1 MFASDFLRP
10 ARVVALAVAAV
21 AMVAVGALSA
31 ASLRVTCD
39 GPCPTAPVTEDGSVV
54 GDRFWFLHQELGPEG
69 TITARM
75 TSMSGTIT
83 YPPPDHDEIVPG
95 LVPWAKSGVIVKDG
109 LRQGSR
115 YAAVAMTG
123 RHGVHFQHGYRH
135 DVTGRAGGVSAE
147 SPRWLRLTR
156 SGDTVTGAE
165 SADGVQWQTVGT
177 ARLDGLPGSVR
188 VGLFATSPCDLT
200 LRETALG
207 GNTQECRFTQAV
219 GVFDSVTVE
228 GGDGTWISE
237 PVGEMNQTDWEKL
250 SNPSG
255 VVQTGGVIRISG
267 TGDISPVRQEFA
279 WTTDQSLAGLVV
291 ALIIVLVVAARYGAS
306 TVPHRRRA
314 ATAGAAAFAVGL
326 VATGAVLPICAALAR
341 SKDMPVQAL
350 AVSTSLRVVIGL
362 AVALALA
369 AMLAYGL
376 GALTRRRW
384 AGTGLAMALV
394 AVPFAVSV
402 IPLLPDT
409 VAEWLLRATPA
420 AALAAKQTAVEYPQV
435 TAYYSPSTGYFPL
448 PWWAGLAVLGA
459 YTTVVLWAAT
469 RRRDDRPADT
479 VPADAADAHRTDTPT
494 T

>member
-10 ARVVALAVAAV
+10 ARVVALTVAAV
-21 AMVAVGALSA
+21 AVVAVGGLSA
-31 ASLRVTCD
+31 AGLRVTCD
-39 GPCPTAPVTEDGSVV
+39 GPCPVAPVAEDGSVV
-54 GDRFWFLHQELGPEG
+54 GDRFWFLHQELGTGG

-75 TSMSGTIT
+75 TSMTGTIT

-109 LRQGSR
+109 TRQGSR
-115 YAAVAMTG
+115 YAALAMTG

-135 DVTGRAGGVSAE
+135 DDAGRPGGVSAD

-165 SADGVQWQTVGT
+165 SADGVQWHTVGT
-177 ARLDGLPGSVR
+177 ARLAGLPDTVR

-207 GNTQECRFTQAV
+207 GNTQACRFTQAV

-228 GGDGTWISE
+228 GGDGEWVSE
-237 PVGEMNQTDWEKL
+237 PVGQMNQTDWEKL

-255 VVQTGGVIRISG
+255 VVQNGSVIRISG
-267 TGDISPVRQEFA
+267 TGDISPAREEFA
-279 WTTDQSLAGLVV
+279 WTTDQSLAGFLAALV
-291 ALIIVLVVAARYGAS
+291 IVLVVAARYGAS
-306 TVPHRRRA
+306 TGMHRRRV
-314 ATAGAAAFAVGL
+314 TTVGAAAFAVGL
-326 VATGAVLPICAALAR
+326 VAAGAVVPIGAAIAR
-341 SKDMPVQAL
+341 SKNMPVQAL
-350 AVSTSLRVVIGL
+350 TLPTGLRVVVGL
-362 AVALALA
+362 AVALALS

-384 AGTGLAMALV
+384 AGSSLAVALV

-409 VAEWLLRATPA
+409 VAEWLLRVTPA
-420 AALAAKQTAVEYPQV
+420 AAFAVKQTAVEYPQI
-435 TAYYSPSTGYFPL
+435 TSYYSPSTGYFPL
-448 PWWAGLAVLGA
+448 PWWAGLTVLAA
-459 YTTVVLWAAT
+459 YTAVILWLAS
-469 RRRDDRPADT
+469 RRRSAHPARVAEQSST
-479 VPADAADAHRTDTPT
+479 GVLL
-494 T
+494 